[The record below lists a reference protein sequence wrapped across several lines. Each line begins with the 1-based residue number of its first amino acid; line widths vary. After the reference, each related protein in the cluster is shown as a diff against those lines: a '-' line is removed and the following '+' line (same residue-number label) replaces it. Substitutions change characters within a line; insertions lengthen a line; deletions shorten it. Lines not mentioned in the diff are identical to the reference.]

1 MIKLK
6 KVILP
11 EREADIFPIALPDE
25 TIIKRKKKV
34 LRKMESMGLD
44 TLIIYA
50 DLEHGGN
57 FEYLIGFLPRF
68 EEALLVLHADGKAF
82 LVLGNENYNKAEKAR
97 ISASAICLSHFSL
110 PDQPMQTKKSV
121 SQILGQICI
130 KDKKTIGLAGWKK
143 FTSSVE
149 ENGKMFDLPSYLVE
163 ALKKAAP
170 HAEFINAIDLFIGE
184 DGVRKTNDADEFAH
198 YEFGAALAGNCI
210 LEAMAAIQEGMT
222 EMEVAS
228 YLSAG
233 GQRHSVVTIMASGPR
248 FVKANMYPSYNKI
261 KRGDSI
267 SITTGFRGGLQSRSG
282 YAVSVA
288 EELPEGQRDYLE
300 KVAIPY
306 FKAIVAWLEKIRI
319 GMTGK
324 DLYNLIEEVLP
335 KEKYHW
341 KLNPGHLCAEEEW
354 LCSPVCPESQEKLK
368 SGMLFQ
374 IDIIPSVPGYAGI
387 SCESGIMLADEEL
400 RQEIQEKYPAMWK
413 RIQKRQKYMKEV
425 LGIRISE
432 EIIPT
437 SAATAF
443 CRPFLLNKESALI
456 QNENYN

>member
-1 MIKLK
+1 MIEFK

-11 EREADIFPIALPDE
+11 EKEADIFPITLPDE
-25 TIIKRKKKV
+25 TIIKRKRNV
-34 LRKMESMGLD
+34 LEKMESMGLD
-44 TLIIYA
+44 TLIVYA

-68 EEALLVLHADGKAF
+68 EEALLVLHADGDAF
-82 LVLGNENYNKAEKAR
+82 LVLGNENFNKAEKAR

-110 PDQPMQTKKSV
+110 PDQPMQIEESV
-121 SQILGQICI
+121 SQILGRVCI

-149 ENGKMFDLPSYLVE
+149 ENGKMFDLPNYLIE
-163 ALKKAAP
+163 ALRKAAP
-170 HAEFINAIDLFIGE
+170 YAEFVNAIDLFIGE
-184 DGVRKTNDADEFAH
+184 DGIRRTNDADEFAH

-210 LEAMAAIQEGMT
+210 LETMAAIQEGMT
-222 EMEVAS
+222 EMEAAS
-228 YLSAG
+228 YLSVG

-248 FVKANMYPSYNKI
+248 FVKANMYPSCNKI
-261 KRGDSI
+261 KRGDPI

-282 YAVSVA
+282 YAISAV
-288 EELPEGQRDYLE
+288 EELPEGYEDYLE

-306 FKAIVAWLEKIRI
+306 FRAVVTWLEKIRI

-324 DLYNLIEEVLP
+324 NLYDLIEEVLP
-335 KEKYHW
+335 KEKYNW
-341 KLNPGHLCAEEEW
+341 RLNPGHLCAEEEW
-354 LCSPVCPESQEKLK
+354 LCSPVYPESQEELK

-387 SCESGIMLADEEL
+387 SCESGIMLADENL
-400 RQEIQEKYPAMWK
+400 RQEIQKKYPAVWK
-413 RIQKRQKYMKEV
+413 RILKRQKYIKEV

-443 CRPFLLNKESALI
+443 CRPFLLNKECALV
-456 QNENYN
+456 QKNM